1 MARKISMDARREVVS
16 AVTEQYR
23 SAKRA
28 ESRSAVQPHCGHP
41 GPTKNWCSNLSG
53 VLTVE
58 HPVPKMDSV

>member
-1 MARKISMDARREVVS
+1 MKCPAELYAAPRK
-16 AVTEQYR
+16 
-23 SAKRA
+23 
-28 ESRSAVQPHCGHP
+28 SRSAVQPHCGHP